1 MIVKDAQVA
10 KGTFYIY
17 YKNKEELYN
26 KILEDILFQ

>member
-1 MIVKDAQVA
+1 MIVKEAQIA

-26 KILEDILFQ
+26 QIIENILVQ